1 MVHGTFGTLGIISK
15 IKFKLIPAKPFVRM
29 TYEKFKTLKDFNAAI
44 WRHYKNADMDYMD
57 GFIHSPTEYV
67 LCIGILS
74 TRHLTRIVMTG

>member
-1 MVHGTFGTLGIISK
+1 
-15 IKFKLIPAKPFVRM
+15 M

-67 LCIGILS
+67 LCIGNLS